1 LSAQL
6 MVLNILRRNA
16 VVLPLVG
23 NNNDILYS
31 LIVIFYTY

>member
-1 LSAQL
+1 

-16 VVLPLVG
+16 DVLPLVG
-23 NNNDILYS
+23 NSNDILYS